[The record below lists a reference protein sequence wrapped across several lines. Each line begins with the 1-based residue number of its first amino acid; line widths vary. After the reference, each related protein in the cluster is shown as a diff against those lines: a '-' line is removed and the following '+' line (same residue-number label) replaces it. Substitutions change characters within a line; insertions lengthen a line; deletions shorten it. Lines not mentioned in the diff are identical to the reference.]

1 MSALQVLAL
10 MVREQKPLPTL
21 LKGLEKVP
29 QSLVNVRLPAGSDA
43 RQVMAAPPLQEA
55 VAALETELGDQG
67 RVLLRASGTEP
78 LIRVMVEGR
87 AHLDVDRLANRLAQ
101 EVQALLG
108 DDASK

>member
-1 MSALQVLAL
+1 MQSTGDGIVSALQVLAL

-67 RVLLRASGTEP
+67 ACCCAPR
-78 LIRVMVEGR
+78 GR
-87 AHLDVDRLANRLAQ
+87 SH
-101 EVQALLG
+101 
-108 DDASK
+108 